1 MMKPKNNVNYVIT
14 PAIVPCLQVLGSSLR
29 YPVNRIFCVGRN
41 YAKHSVEMGYD
52 PDREAPFFFQK
63 SADSILVEEQDFV
76 YPEKT
81 TEVHHEVEL
90 VVALKTGGKNLSRSE
105 ATSNIYGYAVGL
117 DMTRRDLQAELKSM
131 GRPWEISKSFDGS
144 APCSAIAR
152 TEDIGHPT
160 KGEISLEK
168 NGSRCQEGDLQQ
180 MIWKVPEVIVYLSEF
195 LTLMPGDLV
204 FTGTPSGVGAV
215 QRGDTLKCAIAGVN
229 TLTIGVV

>member
-1 MMKPKNNVNYVIT
+1 MIKPKINANYVIT
-14 PAIVPCLQVLGSSLR
+14 PGIIPCLQVLGSSDY

-52 PDREAPFFFQK
+52 PEREEPFFFQK
-63 SADSILVEEQDFV
+63 STSSILVESEDFI

-81 TEVHHEVEL
+81 IEVHHEVEL
-90 VVALKTGGKNLSRSE
+90 VVALKAGGKNLSRSE

-117 DMTRRDLQAELKSM
+117 DMTRRDLQTELKSM

-152 TEDIGHPT
+152 AEDIGHPT
-160 KGEISLEK
+160 KGEISLTK
-168 NGSRCQEGDLQQ
+168 NGLRCQDGDLQQ
-180 MIWKVPEVIVYLSEF
+180 MIWKVPEIIAYLSEF
-195 LTLMPGDLV
+195 FTLMPGDLV

-215 QRGDTLKCAIAGVN
+215 QRGDKLKCAIDGVG